1 MAVVIQ
7 EMVDAESA
15 GVIFSQSPIDGDP
28 SKIVITAN
36 FGLGETVVSAK
47 SDPDTIIVENQFW
60 NNLSKLNNQIVD
72 LKNPNLR
79 ILDKKCGMKSKKL
92 VMNENETIEMDV
104 DPNDSENMSI
114 NDEMILKLAKIALE
128 LEEAFGTPRDIE
140 FAINQVS
147 MASIFFAFYFLQKFF
162 AKLVFFANK
171 KQKKKQKKFSNIYN
185 HTSSPKLQ

>member
-1 MAVVIQ
+1 MAVIIQ

-104 DPNDSENMSI
+104 DPDDSENMSI

-140 FAINQVS
+140 FAINQVR
-147 MASIFFAFYFLQKFF
+147 F
-162 AKLVFFANK
+162 
-171 KQKKKQKKFSNIYN
+171 QKKIFDLFIKKFKMILNVKIP
-185 HTSSPKLQ
+185 T

>member
-15 GVIFSQSPIDGDP
+15 GVIFSQSPIDGNP

-60 NNLSKLNNQIVD
+60 DSTTSKKID
-72 LKNPNLR
+72 PKLK
-79 ILDKKCGMKSKKL
+79 ILDKRCGLKSKKII
-92 VMNENETIEMDV
+92 MNENETIEMDV
-104 DPNDSENMSI
+104 GKDDSENMSI
-114 NDEMILKLAKIALE
+114 TDEMILRLAKIALE

-140 FAINQVS
+140 FAISKVS
-147 MASIFFAFYFLQKFF
+147 FQKNIFNLF
-162 AKLVFFANK
+162 
-171 KQKKKQKKFSNIYN
+171 
-185 HTSSPKLQ
+185 

>member
-60 NNLSKLNNQIVD
+60 NNLSNLNNQIVD

-140 FAINQVS
+140 FAINQVR
-147 MASIFFAFYFLQKFF
+147 F
-162 AKLVFFANK
+162 
-171 KQKKKQKKFSNIYN
+171 QKKIFDLFIKKDCASMNADLEVFSILKWRICDVICI
-185 HTSSPKLQ
+185 KLR

>member
-72 LKNPNLR
+72 LKNPNLI

-140 FAINQVS
+140 FAINQVRFQKKIFDLFIKKFK
-147 MASIFFAFYFLQKFF
+147 IFF
-162 AKLVFFANK
+162 
-171 KQKKKQKKFSNIYN
+171 
-185 HTSSPKLQ
+185 